1 MEIEFSYG
9 RISVLKFY
17 PIVILFWVE
26 ENEREKKRKKKK
38 DRSANTRLNDEIM
51 KFLESRVIRW

>member
-17 PIVILFWVE
+17 PIVILFRVE
-26 ENEREKKRKKKK
+26 ENEREKKERKK
-38 DRSANTRLNDEIM
+38 RIEAQTR
-51 KFLESRVIRW
+51 V